1 MKQEEILKALVTEL
15 MGLDE
20 LHQEYQDNDT
30 HFVIDSTK
38 EGNTLTIKVQLL
50 DNKDKKEFEEWLKGI
65 DDDLFSEVLEEL
77 KEEGLIN
84 LEEMYKSDQYKTVIN
99 KVKQKTKEIA
109 SKKIKLLKKLLAC

>member
-15 MGLDE
+15 MGLNT

-30 HFVIDSTK
+30 HFVIDSKK

-50 DNKDKKEFEEWLKGI
+50 ENKDKKDFEEWLKRI

-77 KEEGLIN
+77 KNEGFSN
-84 LEEMYKSDQYKTVIN
+84 LEEMYNSIKYKIVIN
-99 KVKQKTKEIA
+99 KVKQKTKEVA
-109 SKKIKLLKKLLAC
+109 SKKINSLKKLLEC